1 MEDREIVLNDK
12 FKLQNTYSKLPKAF
26 YSFQLPEIVPSPNLI
41 LFNDDLAK
49 ELGLDIDFLESE
61 DGVDILSGNKVLEGT
76 NPIAEAYAG
85 HQFGYFTMLGD
96 GRAVLL
102 GEYISNI
109 GERYDIVLKGSGI
122 TPYSRGGDGKAT
134 LGPMLREYIIS
145 EGMNGLR
152 IPTSRSLAVVS
163 TGEKIIREELLPGAI
178 LTRIAKSHIRVGTF
192 ELAARYCS
200 IEELKALAD
209 YTIDRHYKNIA
220 KDKNPYLSLL
230 NEVINKQA
238 QLISKWQ
245 LVGFIHGVMNTDN
258 MFISGETLDYGPCA
272 FMDEY
277 DEETVFSSIDKY
289 GRYSYGNQ
297 PDIGLW
303 NLSRFAETLLPL
315 LDEDKDRAVEIAK
328 EALKKYKNIYY
339 NNFYYGMRSKLGIY
353 DEKEEDKELI
363 NELLDIMSKN
373 KADFTNTFL
382 YLTLDKLDSMDMFKT
397 EEFKKWYIKWKKRI
411 SEQKESEEDIIN
423 IMQNNNPT
431 IIPRNHLVEE
441 ALEAAVKNN
450 DYSVLN
456 KLVKVIKNP
465 YDYDNINFEYTAVPK
480 KCGGKYKTYC
490 GT

>member
-192 ELAARYCS
+192 ELAAR
-200 IEELKALAD
+200 
-209 YTIDRHYKNIA
+209 
-220 KDKNPYLSLL
+220 
-230 NEVINKQA
+230 
-238 QLISKWQ
+238 
-245 LVGFIHGVMNTDN
+245 
-258 MFISGETLDYGPCA
+258 
-272 FMDEY
+272 
-277 DEETVFSSIDKY
+277 
-289 GRYSYGNQ
+289 
-297 PDIGLW
+297 
-303 NLSRFAETLLPL
+303 
-315 LDEDKDRAVEIAK
+315 
-328 EALKKYKNIYY
+328 
-339 NNFYYGMRSKLGIY
+339 
-353 DEKEEDKELI
+353 
-363 NELLDIMSKN
+363 
-373 KADFTNTFL
+373 
-382 YLTLDKLDSMDMFKT
+382 
-397 EEFKKWYIKWKKRI
+397 
-411 SEQKESEEDIIN
+411 
-423 IMQNNNPT
+423 
-431 IIPRNHLVEE
+431 
-441 ALEAAVKNN
+441 
-450 DYSVLN
+450 
-456 KLVKVIKNP
+456 
-465 YDYDNINFEYTAVPK
+465 
-480 KCGGKYKTYC
+480 
-490 GT
+490 